1 MEQLTME
8 VLRPPVSPSSDTLPA
23 AASGEI
29 TRHDYGRFSEP
40 PGAAFVVAFDPGART
55 DWHSH
60 KAGQFIYVLDG
71 RGLIV
76 TRGGDHSILG
86 VGDVVVVP
94 SDEVHWHG
102 ALPDASLKHVALS
115 IGDSQRQGA
124 VDDETYSAGV
134 RQATRPGGLGTLG

>member
-1 MEQLTME
+1 ME
-8 VLRPPVSPSSDTLPA
+8 VLRAPALPSPDTMPA
-23 AASGEI
+23 AASGTI
-29 TRHDYGRFSEP
+29 TRYDYGEFTEP

-60 KAGQFIYVLDG
+60 NGGQVIYVVDG

-76 TRGGDHSILG
+76 TRGGDHSFLG

-94 SDEVHWHG
+94 ADEVHWHG
-102 ALPDASLKHVALS
+102 ALPDASLKHVTLS
-115 IGDSQRQGA
+115 MGDSQRQDA

-134 RQATRPGGLGTLG
+134 RQAARAGGEEAIRTGRIG